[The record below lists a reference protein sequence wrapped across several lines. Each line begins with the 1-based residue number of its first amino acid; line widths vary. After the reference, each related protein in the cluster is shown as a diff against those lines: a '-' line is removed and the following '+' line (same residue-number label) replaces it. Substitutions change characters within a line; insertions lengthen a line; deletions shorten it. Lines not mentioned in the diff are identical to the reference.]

1 MIEGMISAGEIYLFL
16 SHREK
21 KYEGR
26 GKEGSIIA
34 VLADGV
40 RGNRANST

>member
-1 MIEGMISAGEIYLFL
+1 MIEGMISEVERYLSL

-26 GKEGSIIA
+26 EKEGSIIA

-40 RGNRANST
+40 RGTGSNST